1 MDTKRMTELAEAA
14 RPDFASTIDRIR
26 RMTDR
31 NAHSE
36 ALVLGA
42 ELLGAKALKDKL
54 QLVAKLHDLE
64 GSMPPQLKGYRDY
77 LYDSMMTWAKKKL
90 STDEYKSFYG
100 AF

>member
-1 MDTKRMTELAEAA
+1 MAELAEATKVPFATTVA
-14 RPDFASTIDRIR
+14 RNAQ
-26 RMTDR
+26 MTDR

-42 ELLGAKALKDKL
+42 ELLGAKALRDKL

-77 LYDSMMTWAKKKL
+77 LYDSLMTLAKQKL
-90 STDEYKSFYG
+90 SPDEYKSFYG